1 MIMFLKQAQ
10 NSFIITELGI
20 NVNRTKQKTIN
31 ETIDSLKN
39 TIYDK
44 EQLVST
50 IKTKQ
55 EILPFEE
62 KQLAFFEKEI
72 ITCKKLIKQLS
83 NIINS
88 PIKKI

>member
-1 MIMFLKQAQ
+1 MIMFLKLAQ

>member
-1 MIMFLKQAQ
+1 ML
-10 NSFIITELGI
+10 TEQD
-20 NVNRTKQKTIN
+20 KKTIN
-31 ETIDSLKN
+31 EIIDSLKKN

-44 EQLVST
+44 EQIVSS

-83 NIINS
+83 
-88 PIKKI
+88 KYV

>member
-1 MIMFLKQAQ
+1 ML
-10 NSFIITELGI
+10 TEQDKKDI
-20 NVNRTKQKTIN
+20 NQ
-31 ETIDSLKN
+31 TIDSLKN

-44 EQLVST
+44 EQIVSS

-83 NIINS
+83 
-88 PIKKI
+88 KYV

>member
-1 MIMFLKQAQ
+1 ML
-10 NSFIITELGI
+10 TEQS
-20 NVNRTKQKTIN
+20 KKTIN

-55 EILPFEE
+55 EILPFEK

>member
-1 MIMFLKQAQ
+1 ML
-10 NSFIITELGI
+10 TEQD
-20 NVNRTKQKTIN
+20 KKTIN

-44 EQLVST
+44 EQLVSN

-83 NIINS
+83 QL
-88 PIKKI
+88 

>member
-1 MIMFLKQAQ
+1 MFLKQAQ